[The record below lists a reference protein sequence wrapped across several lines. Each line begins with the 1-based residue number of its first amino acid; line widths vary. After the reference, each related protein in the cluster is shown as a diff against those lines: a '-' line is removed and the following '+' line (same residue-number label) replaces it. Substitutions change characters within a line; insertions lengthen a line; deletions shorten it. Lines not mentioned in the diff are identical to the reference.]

1 MTLSTST
8 VTLAPGSSRTYTLAP
23 GEAVTVATEPNC
35 YVTVTE
41 TPDVISSADL
51 DGQTNVRTSILQY
64 KGSWTYGPY
73 ALGGTVVVAV
83 SLAKSTSSVAV
94 TLGSAAA
101 AVVGA
106 AGAPR
111 RDGRLLLDGDSQV
124 ERDWLT
130 TATDTANVGQ
140 GIINHANIFGGRRY
154 EVVDNLG
161 VIGDTTDDL
170 IARLPASIEA
180 ARSCGA
186 VFLSVSTNDIFGDL
200 QDSDHVITNLEIIF
214 RRFMNAGVY
223 VIWKNETP
231 RTFVDATKV
240 AYQNNVN
247 AWAKEFERKN
257 PGFSV
262 FDAAAVI
269 VNATSTQ
276 FAATANR
283 LDGAVHYLNI
293 ATCLMGKAFN
303 TKYSGMFV
311 ARDNLIDTASDTYTV
326 STTSG
331 QLWGNPLFSG
341 TAGTE
346 TATGGGTAPTGDTAD
361 LTQVDHAVN
370 TAATCVCSLVSQADG
385 FGQAQRIVI
394 ASNGASDRWT
404 VRNITNITTGVS
416 PGDLIELEC
425 DIRVSSATNL
435 SGLPVFL
442 QAAVDGGTIV
452 YAYDNRHAS
461 TDVALPSD
469 FVGGTFRTR
478 RLRLPAGTAVT
489 ALQWR
494 IEPRFTTT
502 TGGGATIDIS
512 RLTVRNLTRLG
523 LDV

>member
-1 MTLSTST
+1 MLDSLRALNDTD
-8 VTLAPGSSRTYTLAP
+8 VTPEQAVKVINALAASG
-23 GEAVTVATEPNC
+23 V
-35 YVTVTE
+35 
-41 TPDVISSADL
+41 SAQMAA
-51 DGQTNVRTSILQY
+51 G
-64 KGSWTYGPY
+64 
-73 ALGGTVVVAV
+73 
-83 SLAKSTSSVAV
+83 
-94 TLGSAAA
+94 AA

-106 AGAPR
+106 AGSPR
-111 RDGRLLLDGDSQV
+111 RDGRLLLFGDSQV

-154 EVVDNLG
+154 EVVDNFG
-161 VIGDTTDDL
+161 VIGDTTDL
-170 IARLPASIEA
+170 MLARIDTAVAA
-180 ARSCGA
+180 ARECGA
-186 VFLSVSTNDIFGDL
+186 VFISASTNDIFGSLLADTY
-200 QDSDHVITNLEIIF
+200 VTEKLENIF
-214 RRFMNAGVY
+214 RRFMEAGVY

-240 AYQNNVN
+240 AYQNNIN
-247 AWAKEFERKN
+247 TWAKEFERNN

-293 ATCLMGKAFN
+293 AAVLLGKAFN

-311 ARDNLIDTASDTYTV
+311 PRDNLIDTASDTYTV

-346 TATGGGTAPTGDTAD
+346 TATGGGTAPTGDTAN

-452 YAYDNRHAS
+452 YAYDNRHAG
-461 TDVALPSD
+461 TDVALPAD

-478 RLRLPAGTAVT
+478 RLRLPAGSAVT

-523 LDV
+523 LDN